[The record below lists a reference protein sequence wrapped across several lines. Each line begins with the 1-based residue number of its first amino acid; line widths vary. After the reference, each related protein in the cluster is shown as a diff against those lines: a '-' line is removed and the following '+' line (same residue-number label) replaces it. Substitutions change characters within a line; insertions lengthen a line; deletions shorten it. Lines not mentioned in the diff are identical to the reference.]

1 LPSPCCVA
9 EAARKSK
16 SAKPDYAV
24 LLWRVAS
31 GHAHGK
37 QWAQLAVGDFQ
48 PQGGKMR
55 ATIDLN
61 VISRMVA
68 VSVIS
73 LHYAH
78 WLITVRSGYPSQ
90 YSFLGNVSRAKA

>member
-1 LPSPCCVA
+1 
-9 EAARKSK
+9 
-16 SAKPDYAV
+16 
-24 LLWRVAS
+24 
-31 GHAHGK
+31 
-37 QWAQLAVGDFQ
+37 
-48 PQGGKMR
+48 
-55 ATIDLN
+55 
-61 VISRMVA
+61 VA